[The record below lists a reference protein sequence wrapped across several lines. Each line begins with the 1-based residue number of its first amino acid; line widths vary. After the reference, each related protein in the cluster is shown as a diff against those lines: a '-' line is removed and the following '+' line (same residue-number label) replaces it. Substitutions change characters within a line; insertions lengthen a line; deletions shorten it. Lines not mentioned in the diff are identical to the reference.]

1 LNKRHQKTLASI
13 FAVPTSASLKF
24 GDIENLL
31 LSLGAKLIE
40 GNGSR
45 VAFEMKKQKV
55 FVHRPHPG
63 KEARKYQ
70 VEAFREFLNLTGVND
85 E

>member
-1 LNKRHQKTLASI
+1 MNKRHQKTLASI
-13 FAVPTSASLKF
+13 FTLPTVASLKF
-24 GDIENLL
+24 ADIEKLL
-31 LSLGAKLIE
+31 ISLGAEVIE

-45 VAFEMKKQKV
+45 VAFEMKKQKL

-70 VEAFREFLNLTGVND
+70 IEAFREFLISVGIKG
-85 E
+85 

>member
-1 LNKRHQKTLASI
+1 MK
-13 FAVPTSASLKF
+13 PTVASLKF
-24 GDIENLL
+24 ADIEKLM
-31 LSLGAKLIE
+31 LSRGAKIIE

-45 VAFEMKKQKV
+45 IAFEMRKQKL

-70 VEAFREFLNLTGVND
+70 VEAFREFLILVGVEN